1 VQLAKERAHR
11 PAGRLQRA
19 VVWRGLAAWMATLY
33 VAQVAKAFLEQQ
45 PSVNYGPWRD
55 VGTRERVRVGRR
67 ALLCRAQATGASNPK
82 HAARMQPSA
91 SQIPGVAT
99 FSPPRRRKIH
109 VVASSGTTLSH
120 VAVLV
125 CVSVADLPAGRTS
138 VPHRISAMLSSPTRT
153 ASRMT
158 DTDNLGTA
166 RNLAARR
173 TSCMSFALLPAG
185 LRRERLASGHIF
197 ATTNTWSRPLRVR
210 GGKRN
215 QASRPHVSCL
225 NTLTFCQSART
236 VGAGRPPRRSTR
248 QVAG

>member
-1 VQLAKERAHR
+1 MHLVQLAKQRAHR

-19 VVWRGLAAWMATLY
+19 VVWRGLAAWMATLC

-45 PSVNYGPWRD
+45 PSVNCGPWRD
-55 VGTRERVRVGRR
+55 GGARERVRVGRR

-91 SQIPGVAT
+91 SQNPGVAT

-109 VVASSGTTLSH
+109 VVASSGSTLSH
-120 VAVLV
+120 VAVLACV
-125 CVSVADLPAGRTS
+125 SVAVLACVSVADLPAGRSS

-158 DTDNLGTA
+158 DTDDLDTA
-166 RNLAARR
+166 RNLAARH

-185 LRRERLASGHIF
+185 PRRERLASGPII
-197 ATTNTWSRPLRVR
+197 ATTNTWSRPLRVLR
-210 GGKRN
+210 SFV
-215 QASRPHVSCL
+215 A
-225 NTLTFCQSART
+225 ARET
-236 VGAGRPPRRSTR
+236 KHLGRMYR
-248 QVAG
+248 A